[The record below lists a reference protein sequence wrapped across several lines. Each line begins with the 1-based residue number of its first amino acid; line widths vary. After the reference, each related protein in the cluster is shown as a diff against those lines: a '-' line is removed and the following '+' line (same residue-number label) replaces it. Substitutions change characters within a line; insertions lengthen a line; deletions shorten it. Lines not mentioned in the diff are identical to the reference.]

1 MSADYFL
8 VSIEPGPPRGQ
19 QAVRDF
25 LAPHMRADDVHI
37 EWGDDGSEVDIHG
50 LERDF
55 ELLTLNRPAGH
66 QIWNLV
72 YELML
77 VGNLMFTPSDGNPV
91 MVLDD
96 ATRDAALKLSPE
108 SNIVVVSSGDDIREA
123 LG

>member
-8 VSIEPGPPRGQ
+8 VSIEPGPPQGQ

-25 LAPHMRADDVHI
+25 LAPHMTADDVHI
-37 EWGDDGSEVDIHG
+37 EWGDDGSEVYMYG

-55 ELLTLNRPAGH
+55 ELLTLNRPAGD

-77 VGNLMFTPSDGNPV
+77 IGNLMFAPSDGDPI

-96 ATRDAALKLSPE
+96 ATRHAALEMSPE
-108 SNIVVVSSGDDIREA
+108 SNVVVVSSGDDIRGA

>member
-19 QAVRDF
+19 QAVRDL
-25 LAPHMRADDVHI
+25 LAPLMTADDVRV
-37 EWGDDGSEVDIHG
+37 EWGDDGSRVDIYG
-50 LERDF
+50 LDGDF
-55 ELLTLNRPAGH
+55 ELLTLNRPAGD

-77 VGNLMFTPSDGNPV
+77 VGNLMFAPSDGNPI

-96 ATRDAALKLSPE
+96 ATRDAALKMSPE
-108 SNIVVVSSGDDIREA
+108 STVIVVSSGDDIREA
-123 LG
+123 LA

>member
-19 QAVRDF
+19 QAVRDL
-25 LAPHMRADDVHI
+25 LAPLLTAGDVRV
-37 EWGDDGSEVDIHG
+37 EWGDDGSRVDIYG
-50 LERDF
+50 LDGDF
-55 ELLTLNRPAGH
+55 ELLTLNRPAGD

-77 VGNLMFTPSDGNPV
+77 VGNLMFAPSDGNPI
-91 MVLDD
+91 MVLDH
-96 ATRDAALKLSPE
+96 ATRDTALEMSPD
-108 SNIVVVSSGDDIREA
+108 SNIVVVSSGDEIREA

>member
-19 QAVRDF
+19 QAVRDL
-25 LAPHMRADDVHI
+25 LAPLMTAGDVRV
-37 EWGDDGSEVDIHG
+37 EWGDDGSRVDIYG
-50 LERDF
+50 LDGDF
-55 ELLTLNRPAGH
+55 ELLTLNRPAGD

-77 VGNLMFTPSDGNPV
+77 VGNLMFAPSDGDPI
-91 MVLDD
+91 MVLDH
-96 ATRDAALKLSPE
+96 ATRETALEMSPE
-108 SNIVVVSSGDDIREA
+108 SNIVVVSSGDEIREA